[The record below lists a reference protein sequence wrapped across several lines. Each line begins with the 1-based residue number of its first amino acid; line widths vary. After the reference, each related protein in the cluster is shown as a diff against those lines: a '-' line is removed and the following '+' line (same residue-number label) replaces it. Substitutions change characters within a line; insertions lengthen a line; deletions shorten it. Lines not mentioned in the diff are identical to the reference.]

1 MLSLKFDILPFN
13 KFSPLNVSF
22 LSPADLCFYRTPF
35 RHKLHKSR
43 AKTCLLQT
51 TRYISPPIHTHTQ
64 SCSTDLTIMR
74 WLSLR
79 VGVSIVVWVIVVVVS
94 GSVPN
99 HIQAADVRAPLDRH
113 NAPPPRK
120 VANLAYPVT
129 TAATLSTDHL
139 WTSPCR
145 PERDGYFGG
154 TSSASSPTSLVVQY
168 AFALTT
174 LPQDSGNLA
183 PALDAIRQRVTD
195 AVVSTAFPAVC
206 SATNRDL
213 VSSFSNKTTLAQLG
227 ITGFHFVPDYD
238 AIGT

>member
-1 MLSLKFDILPFN
+1 MRLTL
-13 KFSPLNVSF
+13 
-22 LSPADLCFYRTPF
+22 RMHT
-35 RHKLHKSR
+35 
-43 AKTCLLQT
+43 
-51 TRYISPPIHTHTQ
+51 HTHTQ
-64 SCSTDLTIMR
+64 SCGTGDLTIMP

-79 VGVSIVVWVIVVVVS
+79 VGVSIVVWVIVVVVT
-94 GSVPN
+94 GSVPQ
-99 HIQAADVRAPLDRH
+99 HVHAADVGAPLDRRH

-129 TAATLSTDHL
+129 TAASTSSTTDHL

-154 TSSASSPTSLVVQY
+154 TSSALSQTSLVVQY

-183 PALDAIRQRVTD
+183 PSLDTIRQRVTD

-206 SATNRDL
+206 SAAANRDL
-213 VSSFSNKTTLAQLG
+213 VSSFSNNTTTLAQQG